1 MQLIKN
7 KNQKETNGVGKELIN
22 GTDDNYGNWW
32 SYCWWSKFN
41 LWWARKAEIQQANDA
56 AYRRWIQSNSQKTLS
71 NAREQFQASYQYAQ
85 QLKKNDAI
93 AKSAYSFQRDNK
105 ESLNDSTNFQ
115 QKELSDSLRNQKSSL
130 LTSFALRGISSNS
143 GMYGTLAA
151 MQAISGLTNA
161 VQLEKNRLAQAK
173 NIDNQTQNMLSQQT
187 ENIFMPNIQMYDEA
201 PILGDANA
209 AATGG
214 IVSGMLQIGAGVA
227 GAATSF
233 SGNPTPTF
241 IPGMGPH

>member
-1 MQLIKN
+1 MEPMTIMAIGGAIAGGASSIFGGL
-7 KNQKETNGVGKELIN
+7 
-22 GTDDNYGNWW
+22 
-32 SYCWWSKFN
+32 
-41 LWWARKAEIQQANDA
+41 ARKAEIQQANDA